1 MSPFLMMKV
10 TVTGA
15 VTFTVGCAEV
25 NVKRV
30 PLKPR
35 LARGEAVH
43 SYEPALEGAVEVTCI
58 ATNSFTSSLS
68 LAPLACIPI
77 LLVDA
82 LKPLVYPSVEPNN
95 HAFLVDREE
104 ILIEE
109 GVPNPD
115 GKTISTEPRLA
126 VEALP
131 LVTVYVYV

>member
-1 MSPFLMMKV
+1 MNV
-10 TVTGA
+10 TVSGA
-15 VTFTVGCAEV
+15 VTLTVGCAEV
-25 NVKRV
+25 SVKRV

-43 SYEPALEGAVEVTCI
+43 SYDPAVEGAVEMTCI

-82 LKPLVYPSVEPNN
+82 LKPFVYPSVEPNN
-95 HAFLVDREE
+95 HVLLDDTEE

-109 GVPNPD
+109 GVPNPA
-115 GKTISTEPRLA
+115 GSIISTEPRLA